1 MKGTTEARAA
11 QTNKGLLW
19 KSSNL
24 APRKM
29 KKDEAP
35 MCWLP
40 FKLFTTTFTYHISRI
55 TINISLSPRQLLQ
68 LQLWPL
74 TRRWEKQGLMSQK
87 SLKCHVYNF
96 NAYAAPQAGKSFKV
110 SSPAKVS
117 ILQQNCQNH
126 FFATFINVDWGPYPI
141 FVTCNIC
148 GAGVIFFSWSQRV
161 KNECVFDVFWCRKSS
176 FAVFLV

>member
-1 MKGTTEARAA
+1 
-11 QTNKGLLW
+11 
-19 KSSNL
+19 
-24 APRKM
+24 
-29 KKDEAP
+29 
-35 MCWLP
+35 
-40 FKLFTTTFTYHISRI
+40 
-55 TINISLSPRQLLQ
+55 
-68 LQLWPL
+68 
-74 TRRWEKQGLMSQK
+74 MSQK

-148 GAGVIFFSWSQRV
+148 GAGVNFFSWSQRV

-176 FAVFLV
+176 FGVFFVYNFELKNVQWKWCWCEQNDKCHVCWVSKLTKSLPACHNLCQPQTAGTQSTWIQASFAFFVCFFSYASSSTLYPCQSVSD

>member
-1 MKGTTEARAA
+1 
-11 QTNKGLLW
+11 
-19 KSSNL
+19 
-24 APRKM
+24 
-29 KKDEAP
+29 
-35 MCWLP
+35 
-40 FKLFTTTFTYHISRI
+40 
-55 TINISLSPRQLLQ
+55 
-68 LQLWPL
+68 
-74 TRRWEKQGLMSQK
+74 MSQK

-176 FAVFLV
+176 FGVFFVYNFELKNVQWKWCWCEQNDKYQTCLPMPPPRSLGNWALLPSATSTSVKTLKSFQNLIPLPQLLYRSTRQWEHKFNEEI